1 MIRQLLLSETD
12 FRAEGATPTH
22 SGAFVLLAEEFPT
35 ITVWPLTL
43 DGHENVLKL
52 DAQQWR
58 APGFDPFDWDERVF
72 TADAAGSLAGH
83 DLALHITGSPR
94 EALAATALEVL
105 TRYQG
110 LIGRR
115 NAASAG
121 PLFDAIL
128 ARHLALHDWSKP
140 LVVADYRHALDTW
153 QWVLRLAPHA
163 DLALQTAALFHD
175 VERLLSEADA
185 RVEHH
190 ASDYQAFKDAH
201 AARGADV
208 ACALL
213 SDVGMDKA
221 TIERVRWLIGRH
233 ERPEGDVS
241 LTILNDADALS
252 FFSLNA
258 SGFARYFPLEHT
270 RRKVA
275 YTLGRLRPNQ
285 RWRLAR
291 VRLAPQVRRLL
302 EEAVGAITMPS
313 TLQESA

>member
-1 MIRQLLLSETD
+1 MLRQLLLSEND
-12 FRAEGATPTH
+12 YRAGDATPARA
-22 SGAFVLLAEEFPT
+22 GAFVLLAEEFPT
-35 ITVWPLTL
+35 LTVQPLAQANTA
-43 DGHENVLKL
+43 HVLQL

-72 TADAAGSLAGH
+72 GAASQCRAGNG
-83 DLALHITGSPR
+83 LALHLTGSPR
-94 EALAATALEVL
+94 VVLAATALEIL

-110 LIGRR
+110 LVGRR
-115 NAASAG
+115 NEASEG
-121 PLFDAIL
+121 PLFDALL
-128 ARHLALHDWSKP
+128 ARHRALHDLSKP

-163 DLALQTAALFHD
+163 DLALQAAALFHD

-190 ASDYQAFKDAH
+190 ALDYQAFKDAH

-208 ACALL
+208 TSELL
-213 SDVGMDKA
+213 AEVGVDRG
-221 TIERVRWLIGRH
+221 TCERVRWLIHHH
-233 ERPEGDVS
+233 ERPQGDVC
-241 LTILNDADALS
+241 LALLNDADALS

-270 RRKVA
+270 RRKVN
-275 YTLGRLRPNQ
+275 YTLGRLRPGQ

-291 VRLAPQVRRLL
+291 VRLAPPVRRFL
-302 EEAVGAITMPS
+302 EEALGAVTTPS

>member
-12 FRAEGATPTH
+12 FRADSAIPAM

-35 ITVWPLTL
+35 VTVWPLSL
-43 DGHENVLKL
+43 AGHTNVLRL
-52 DAQQWR
+52 DAQEWR

-72 TADAAGSLAGH
+72 TADTGGSAGN

-94 EALAATALEVL
+94 EALAATALEIL

-110 LIGRR
+110 LVGRR
-115 NAASAG
+115 NAASEG
-121 PLFDAIL
+121 PLFDTIL
-128 ARHLALHDWSKP
+128 ARHLALHDLSKP
-140 LVVADYRHALDTW
+140 LVMADYRHALDTW
-153 QWVLRLAPHA
+153 QWVLRLAPQA
-163 DLALQTAALFHD
+163 DLALQAAALFHD

-190 ASDYQAFKDAH
+190 ARDYQAFKDAH

-208 ACALL
+208 ACTLL
-213 SDVGMDKA
+213 ADVGVDKG
-221 TIERVRWLIGRH
+221 TRERMRWLIGRH
-233 ERPEGDVS
+233 ERPEADVC
-241 LTILNDADALS
+241 LTLLNDADALS

-270 RRKVA
+270 RRKVV

-302 EEAVGAITMPS
+302 EEAIGAITLPTTM
-313 TLQESA
+313 QESA

>member
-1 MIRQLLLSETD
+1 MIRQLLLSEPD
-12 FRAEGATPTH
+12 LRADATPAL

-35 ITVWPLTL
+35 IAVEPLAQAA
-43 DGHENVLKL
+43 HAHVLQL
-52 DAQQWR
+52 DASQWR
-58 APGFDPFDWDERVF
+58 APGFDPFEWDEHVF
-72 TADAAGSLAGH
+72 GAAAGCPEGNG
-83 DLALHITGSPR
+83 LALHLTGSPR
-94 EALAATALEVL
+94 EALAATALEIL

-110 LIGRR
+110 LVGRR
-115 NAASAG
+115 NADSEG

-128 ARHLALHDWSKP
+128 ARHLALHDLRKP

-153 QWVLRLAPHA
+153 QWVLRLAPRA
-163 DLALQTAALFHD
+163 DLALQIAALFHD
-175 VERLLSEADA
+175 VERLLSEPDA

-190 ASDYQAFKDAH
+190 ARDYQAFKDAH

-208 ACALL
+208 ACSLL
-213 SDVGMDKA
+213 SDVGVDDS
-221 TIERVRWLIGRH
+221 TRERVRWLIGRH
-233 ERPEGDVS
+233 ERPEADVC
-241 LTILNDADALS
+241 LTLLNDADALS

-270 RRKVA
+270 RRKVV

-302 EEAVGAITMPS
+302 EEAIGAV
-313 TLQESA
+313 TLPTTQQESA